1 MFNFVTMLQKT
12 TSIIVAFFLL
22 LSSTGMAFNIHYCK
36 GKIAAISS
44 VFEKENSC
52 VDQCDIS
59 ETTCCSSTIDHDDCC
74 TDNLLET
81 SVDDATNLNFSLDF
95 DWIPL
100 NLEGQGMS
108 PFSVEI
114 LLVKNI
120 SDYTFDSNAPPLYKK
135 YSQLIFYA

>member
-1 MFNFVTMLQKT
+1 MLKKT

-44 VFEKENSC
+44 VFEMEKPCADLQE
-52 VDQCDIS
+52 IYPK
-59 ETTCCSSTIDHDDCC
+59 TCCSSTIDHNDCC

-95 DWIPL
+95 DWMPL
-100 NLEGQGMS
+100 ILESQGMS
-108 PFSVEI
+108 PFSLEI